1 MTAAVKPAR
10 RLAGETLFDGVD
22 QLLLA
27 VCALPI
33 QLADLH
39 ELADDVRAG
48 LTFQRRQRL
57 ARLHQAGRYRV
68 RLRHVR
74 RR

>member
-10 RLAGETLFDGVD
+10 RPAGETLLDGVD

-27 VCALPI
+27 VCALAI
-33 QLADLH
+33 HLADFH
-39 ELADDVRAG
+39 ELAHDISAG
-48 LTFQRRQRL
+48 LTVQRRQRL
-57 ARLHQAGRYRV
+57 ARLHQAGWYRM
-68 RLRHVR
+68 RLRLVR

>member
-1 MTAAVKPAR
+1 MTAAAKPAR
-10 RLAGETLFDGVD
+10 RPAGETLLDGVD

-33 QLADLH
+33 QLADLD
-39 ELADDVRAG
+39 ELAHQVCAG

-57 ARLHQAGRYRV
+57 ARLYQAGRYRM
-68 RLRHVR
+68 RLRLVMLR
-74 RR
+74 